1 MFCKNCGKESK
12 DSQKFCTNCGATFS
26 TPIDNDSQN
35 NPTKRPPMPSEPW
48 TFGKIIKTIVVVVFI
63 GGLIIL
69 RFGFGAINSLD
80 SDAVDKN
87 NEAIDA
93 YDSGNSEGA
102 INQFQEASRDAV
114 SNENKV
120 NTLKN
125 LAYVYSSEGQ
135 DDLAISTFN
144 EALALAQ
151 SDSFDYYLISGEIAM
166 LESKPNAALLA
177 YNKAYA
183 IDSNNFQINNA
194 LALFYLDLDSTA
206 TQYMD
211 YEKAL
216 QYAQRA
222 AQLTDLQIAKQ
233 NLGIAYYYNENY
245 SQAISVLST
254 LTLDKDTYTAYY
266 LGLSYAGN
274 QDPTNAKIYLRR
286 AIANG
291 VDVPQE
297 VRDYINNN

>member
-1 MFCKNCGKESK
+1 MFCKNCGTKSDDTK
-12 DSQKFCTNCGATFS
+12 KFCTNCGKEFSSASKAEPSQEQS
-26 TPIDNDSQN
+26 TPNF
-35 NPTKRPPMPSEPW
+35 TKPKFESSWSAGR
-48 TFGKIIKTIVVVVFI
+48 IIGIIVIIAFI
-63 GGLIIL
+63 GWGIY
-69 RFGFGAINSLD
+69 SSQD
-80 SDAVDKN
+80 DAVIEKN
-87 NEAIDA
+87 NNAISNF
-93 YDSGNSEGA
+93 DSGNSEQA

-114 SNENKV
+114 SNENKI

-135 DDLAISTFN
+135 NDLAISTFN
-144 EALALAQ
+144 EALALAPA
-151 SDSFDYYLISGEIAM
+151 DSFDYYLIAGEVAM

-183 IDSNNFQINNA
+183 KDSNNFQINNA
-194 LALFYLDLDSTA
+194 LALFYMDLDSNA

-211 YEKAL
+211 YKKAL

-222 AQLTDLQIAKQ
+222 TQLTDLQIAKQ
-233 NLGIAYYYNENY
+233 NLGMAYYFNENY
-245 SQAISVLST
+245 PQAISVLSA
-254 LTLDKDTYTAYY
+254 LTLDKDTYTAYF

-274 QDPTNAKIYLRR
+274 QDPTNAKIYLRK

>member
-1 MFCKNCGKESK
+1 MFCENCGTKS
-12 DSQKFCTNCGATFS
+12 DSTKKFCTNCEKELSNTTKTESSQAQS
-26 TPIDNDSQN
+26 TPNF
-35 NPTKRPPMPSEPW
+35 TKPKFESSWSAGR
-48 TFGKIIKTIVVVVFI
+48 IIGIIVVIAFI
-63 GGLIIL
+63 GWGIY
-69 RFGFGAINSLD
+69 SSQD
-80 SDAVDKN
+80 DAVIEKN
-87 NEAIDA
+87 NNAISNF
-93 YDSGNSEGA
+93 DSGNSEQA

-114 SNENKV
+114 SNENKI

-125 LAYVYSSEGQ
+125 LGYVYATEGQ
-135 DDLAISTFN
+135 NDLAVSTFN
-144 EALALAQ
+144 EALALAPA
-151 SDSFDYYLISGEIAM
+151 DSFDYYLIAGEVAM

-183 IDSNNFQINNA
+183 KDSKNFQINNA
-194 LALFYLDLDSTA
+194 LALFYMDLDSTA

-211 YEKAL
+211 YKKAL

-222 AQLTDLQIAKQ
+222 TQLTDLQIAKQ
-233 NLGIAYYYNENY
+233 NLGMAYYFNENY
-245 SQAISVLST
+245 PQAISVLSA
-254 LTLDKDTYTAYY
+254 LTLDKDTYTAYF

-274 QDPTNAKIYLRR
+274 QDPINAKIYLRK